1 MAKTIVITGAT
12 SGLGLSH
19 AVYLLSKGYTV
30 YGTSRKRNPDLNELK
45 EIYLRDHTK
54 WKFSN
59 KEKTEVIA
67 KKILAPKK
75 IIDNL
80 DELLGKIQFYKMDV
94 TSDKEVNDI
103 IKEINE
109 KAKEENGRGIDVL
122 INNAGISFFES
133 AEGLSMENWQKTF
146 DTNFFGVL
154 RVVRAVLPFMK
165 ERGEG
170 QIINTSSL
178 GALIAIPFQ
187 SHYSASKAALKLL
200 TEGLHVELRRLNIKV
215 SLLLPSDINTN
226 FNKNTGKLTSDTYGK
241 LDSIN
246 LKKMIDNN
254 PMDKKSPHFT
264 KAEKVWS
271 VIIQNLIVMPPP
283 IAISRKILKIIKARK
298 PKVSYFGGDFLQA
311 FLLLFV
317 RRFVTE
323 DFTYLILPK
332 YYGM

>member
-1 MAKTIVITGAT
+1 MAKAIVITGAT

-30 YGTSRKRNPDLNELK
+30 FGTSRKKNPDLKELK
-45 EIYLRDHTK
+45 KIYLRDHTK

-59 KEKTEVIA
+59 KEKTEVKA
-67 KKILAPKK
+67 GRTLAPKK

-80 DELLGKIQFYKMDV
+80 DDLLEKIQFYKMDV
-94 TSDKEVNDI
+94 TSDKEVNDT

-109 KAKEENGRGIDVL
+109 KAKAVNGRGIDVL
-122 INNAGISFFES
+122 INNAGISFYES

-154 RVVRAVLPFMK
+154 RTVKAVLPFMK

-170 QIINTSSL
+170 QIINTGSL
-178 GALIAIPFQ
+178 GGLIAIPFQ
-187 SHYSASKAALKLL
+187 SHYCASKAAIKLL
-200 TEGLHVELRRLNIKV
+200 TEGLHVELRQLNIKV
-215 SLLLPSDINTN
+215 SSLTPSDVNTN
-226 FNKNTGKLTSDTYGK
+226 FNKNTGKLTNGTFGE

-246 LKKMIDNN
+246 LKEMIDNN
-254 PMDKKSPHFT
+254 PMDKKSAHF
-264 KAEKVWS
+264 KKSEQVWS
-271 VIIQNLIVMPPP
+271 VIIKNLIVMPPP
-283 IAISRKILKIIKARK
+283 IAISRKVTRIIKARK
-298 PKVSYFGGDFLQA
+298 PKLNYYAGDLLQQ
-311 FLLLFV
+311 FLLLIV

-323 DFTYLILPK
+323 NITYFILPK

>member
-30 YGTSRKRNPDLNELK
+30 FGTSRKKNPDLKELK

-67 KKILAPKK
+67 KKILVPKK
-75 IIDNL
+75 ILANL
-80 DELLGKIQFYKMDV
+80 DELLKKIQFYKMDV
-94 TSDKEVNDI
+94 TSDKEVNDTI
-103 IKEINE
+103 IEINE
-109 KAKEENGRGIDVL
+109 KAKTSNGRGIDVL
-122 INNAGISFFES
+122 INNAGISFYDS
-133 AEGLSMENWQKTF
+133 AEELSMENWQKTF

-178 GALIAIPFQ
+178 GGVIAIPFQ
-187 SHYSASKAALKLL
+187 SHYCASKAAIKLF
-200 TEGLHVELRRLNIKV
+200 TEGLHVELRQLNIKV
-215 SLLLPSDINTN
+215 SVLLPSDINTN
-226 FNKNTGKLTSDTYGK
+226 FNKNTGKLTNDTFRE

-246 LKKMIDNN
+246 LKEMIDNN

-264 KAEKVWS
+264 RAKKVWS
-271 VIIQNLIVMPPP
+271 VIIKNLIIMPPP
-283 IAISRKILKIIKARK
+283 IAVSRKILKIIKTRK
-298 PKVSYFGGDFLQA
+298 PKISYFAGDFFQA

-323 DFTYLILPK
+323 NFAYFILPK

>member
-1 MAKTIVITGAT
+1 MAKAIVITGAT

-30 YGTSRKRNPDLNELK
+30 FGTSRKKNPDLKELK

-67 KKILAPKK
+67 KKILVPKK
-75 IIDNL
+75 ILANL
-80 DELLGKIQFYKMDV
+80 DELLKKIQFYKMDV
-94 TSDKEVNDI
+94 TSDKEVNDTI
-103 IKEINE
+103 IEINE
-109 KAKEENGRGIDVL
+109 IAKASNGRGIDVL
-122 INNAGISFFES
+122 INNAGISFYES

-165 ERGEG
+165 ERGNG

-178 GALIAIPFQ
+178 GGVIAIPFQ
-187 SHYSASKAALKLL
+187 SHYCASKAAIKLL
-200 TEGLHVELRRLNIKV
+200 TEGLHVELRQLNIKV
-215 SLLLPSDINTN
+215 SVLLPSDINTN
-226 FNKNTGKLTSDTYGK
+226 FNKNTGKLTNDTFGK

-246 LKKMIDNN
+246 LKEMIDNN

-271 VIIQNLIVMPPP
+271 VIIKNLIVMPPP
-283 IAISRKILKIIKARK
+283 IAVSRKILKIINTRK
-298 PKVSYFGGDFLQA
+298 PKISYFAGDFFQA

-317 RRFVTE
+317 RRFVSE
-323 DFTYLILPK
+323 NFAYFILPK